1 MIFMTKKEL
10 HSGGNVE
17 TKTLSKGT
25 KVGLNLFQGIIFEAK
40 MLKMLRLPR
49 NFEL

>member
-1 MIFMTKKEL
+1 MIFMTKKRL

-17 TKTLSKGT
+17 TKNLGKGII
-25 KVGLNLFQGIIFEAK
+25 VELNLFQGIIFEVQ
-40 MLKMLRLPR
+40 MLKMLRLLR